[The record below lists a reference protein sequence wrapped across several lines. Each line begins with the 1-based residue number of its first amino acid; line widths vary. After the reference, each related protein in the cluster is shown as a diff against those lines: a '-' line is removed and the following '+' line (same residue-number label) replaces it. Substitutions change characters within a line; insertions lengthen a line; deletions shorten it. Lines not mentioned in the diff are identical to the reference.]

1 MKDIPYHNDSH
12 ETLDRV
18 HVQHVLSK
26 GAFMLPPLSKIK
38 VNFIYSGYKCNCWL
52 KIVKHWDKRSED
64 KNVTMV
70 LCEQAGKEI
79 KFGLKLVKTETDVA
93 DAYMQA
99 SFKTKKNP

>member
-1 MKDIPYHNDSH
+1 MGIPILIHVIGACTPTSLRRLNIRRDIFWLSALNLKDIPYHDDSH

-38 VNFIYSGYKCNCWL
+38 VNFIYLGYKCNCWL

-64 KNVTMV
+64 KRDNGAM
-70 LCEQAGKEI
+70 
-79 KFGLKLVKTETDVA
+79 
-93 DAYMQA
+93 
-99 SFKTKKNP
+99 